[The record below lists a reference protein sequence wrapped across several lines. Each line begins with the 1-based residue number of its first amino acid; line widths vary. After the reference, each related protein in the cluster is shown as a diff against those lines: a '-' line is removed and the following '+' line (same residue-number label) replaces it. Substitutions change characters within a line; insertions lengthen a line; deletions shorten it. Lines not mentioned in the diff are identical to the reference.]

1 MGSYKEPIA
10 HGVGSYEETIAHRV
24 GSYEETIANGWASAV
39 IELRE
44 YAEGQIGG
52 RGDTVASAIFWTL
65 HMKTWITRLAC
76 AALVAGLPLLSW
88 AQAWPSKQPI
98 KLVAVFPPGGS
109 VDQVA
114 RILSGPLS
122 QQLGQSVVV
131 ENKGGASGVIGTA
144 GVLSAP
150 ADGYTFA
157 VVFDTHG
164 VNQSLMASM
173 PYDSKK
179 DLVPLVLVGT
189 SAMMLS
195 THVGTE
201 YKTFADVVAA
211 AKAKK
216 NVSFGTIG
224 NGSLGHLAMAL
235 LAKNGGMEFNHVPFK
250 GGGPLMN
257 DAIAGHIPLTMS
269 TVFLN
274 KPHIDSKR
282 LRPLAVTSAKRVA
295 DFPDVPTIAEAG
307 FPGFEAPAW
316 WAVLA
321 SAKTPPDIVKRMN
334 EELNKALAN
343 PDVSKRLVAQGIEIS
358 GGSVEKAK
366 TFIDGQIDTW
376 AKVVR
381 DNGIKPD

>member
-1 MGSYKEPIA
+1 MR
-10 HGVGSYEETIAHRV
+10 T
-24 GSYEETIANGWASAV
+24 
-39 IELRE
+39 
-44 YAEGQIGG
+44 
-52 RGDTVASAIFWTL
+52 
-65 HMKTWITRLAC
+65 MITRAVC
-76 AALVAGLPLLSW
+76 AVLLTGLPLLSW
-88 AQAWPSKQPI
+88 AQAWPGKQPI

-144 GVLSAP
+144 SVLSAP

-195 THVGTE
+195 THASTE

-295 DFPDVPTIAEAG
+295 DFPDVPTIAESG
-307 FPGFEAPAW
+307 LPGFDVEPWFGIVAPAGTP
-316 WAVLA
+316 AAIVNRLNAEIAKIMQQNDVKDMLA
-321 SAKTPPDIVKRMN
+321 SVGAAPSISTPQEFGKFID
-334 EELNKALAN
+334 
-343 PDVSKRLVAQGIEIS
+343 SEIS
-358 GGSVEKAK
+358 RWAEVVKTSGAKA
-366 TFIDGQIDTW
+366 D
-376 AKVVR
+376 
-381 DNGIKPD
+381 

>member
-1 MGSYKEPIA
+1 
-10 HGVGSYEETIAHRV
+10 
-24 GSYEETIANGWASAV
+24 
-39 IELRE
+39 
-44 YAEGQIGG
+44 
-52 RGDTVASAIFWTL
+52 
-65 HMKTWITRLAC
+65 MKTKISLWAC
-76 AALVAGLPLLSW
+76 AALVACLPVASW

-109 VDQVA
+109 ADQVA
-114 RILSGPLS
+114 RILAVPLS
-122 QQLGQSVVV
+122 QQLGQTVVV
-131 ENKGGASGVIGTA
+131 ENKSGASGVIGTA
-144 GVLSAP
+144 SVLNAP

-164 VNQSLMASM
+164 VNQSLMPNM

-179 DLVPLVLVGT
+179 DALPLVLVGT
-189 SAMMLS
+189 SAMMLT
-195 THVGTE
+195 THASTE
-201 YKTFADVVAA
+201 YKTFSDVTTA

-224 NGSLGHLAMAL
+224 NGSLAHLAMTL

-257 DAIAGHIPLTMS
+257 DAIAGHIPLS
-269 TVFLN
+269 VGTVFLT

-295 DFPDVPTIAEAG
+295 EFPDVPTIAEMG

-316 WAVLA
+316 WALLA
-321 SAKTPPDIVKRMN
+321 SSKTPPDIVKRMN
-334 EELNKALAN
+334 EELNKALNN

-366 TFIDGQIDTW
+366 TFIDNQIDTW

-381 DNGIKPD
+381 ENGIKAD

>member
-1 MGSYKEPIA
+1 MP
-10 HGVGSYEETIAHRV
+10 
-24 GSYEETIANGWASAV
+24 
-39 IELRE
+39 
-44 YAEGQIGG
+44 
-52 RGDTVASAIFWTL
+52 
-65 HMKTWITRLAC
+65 
-76 AALVAGLPLLSW
+76 LVSW
-88 AQAWPSKQPI
+88 AQAWPTKQPI

-144 GVLSAP
+144 GVLNAP

-164 VNQSLMASM
+164 VNQSLMPNM
-173 PYDSKK
+173 PYDSKR
-179 DLVPLVLVGT
+179 DLIPLVLVGT
-189 SAMMLS
+189 SAMMLT
-195 THVGTE
+195 THAGSE
-201 YKTFADVVAA
+201 YKNFADVVAA

-216 NVSFGTIG
+216 NVAYGSIG
-224 NGSLGHLAMAL
+224 NGSLGHLAMTL
-235 LAKNGGMEFNHVPFK
+235 MAKNGGLELNHVPFK

-257 DAIAGHIPLTMS
+257 DAIAGHIPLTIG

-282 LRPLAVTSAKRVA
+282 LRPLAVTSSKRVA

-316 WAVLA
+316 WALLA

-334 EELNKALAN
+334 EELNKTLSN
-343 PDVSKRLVAQGIEIS
+343 PEVSKRLEAQGISIA
-358 GGSVEKAK
+358 GGSVERAK

-381 DNGIKPD
+381 ENGIKPD

>member
-1 MGSYKEPIA
+1 
-10 HGVGSYEETIAHRV
+10 
-24 GSYEETIANGWASAV
+24 
-39 IELRE
+39 
-44 YAEGQIGG
+44 
-52 RGDTVASAIFWTL
+52 
-65 HMKTWITRLAC
+65 MKTWISRLAC
-76 AALVAGLPLLSW
+76 AALVACLPLMSW
-88 AQAWPSKQPI
+88 AQAWPGKQPI

-144 GVLSAP
+144 SVLSAP

-164 VNQSLMASM
+164 VNQSLMVSM

-195 THVGTE
+195 THVSTE

-211 AKAKK
+211 AKAQK

-235 LAKNGGMEFNHVPFK
+235 LAKNGGMAFNHVPFK

-257 DAIAGHIPLTMS
+257 DAIAGHIPLSMG
-269 TVFLN
+269 TVFLT

-295 DFPDVPTIAEAG
+295 DFPDVPTVAEAG
-307 FPGFEAPAW
+307 FAGFEAPAW

-321 SAKTPPDIVKRMN
+321 SAKTPPEIVKRMN

-381 DNGIKPD
+381 ENGIKPD

>member
-1 MGSYKEPIA
+1 M
-10 HGVGSYEETIAHRV
+10 T
-24 GSYEETIANGWASAV
+24 
-39 IELRE
+39 
-44 YAEGQIGG
+44 
-52 RGDTVASAIFWTL
+52 
-65 HMKTWITRLAC
+65 MKSWITRAVC
-76 AALVAGLPLLSW
+76 AALVSCMPLGSW
-88 AQAWPSKQPI
+88 AQAWPTKQPI

-144 GVLSAP
+144 GVLNAP

-164 VNQSLMASM
+164 VNQSLMPNM
-173 PYDSKK
+173 PYDSKR
-179 DLVPLVLVGT
+179 DLIPLVLVGT
-189 SAMMLS
+189 SAMMLT
-195 THVGTE
+195 THAGSE
-201 YKTFADVVAA
+201 YKNFADVVAA

-216 NVSFGTIG
+216 NVAYGSIG
-224 NGSLGHLAMAL
+224 NGSLGHLAMTL
-235 LAKNGGMEFNHVPFK
+235 MAKNGGLELNHVPFK

-257 DAIAGHIPLTMS
+257 DAIAGHIPLTIG

-282 LRPLAVTSAKRVA
+282 LRPLAVTSSKRVA

-316 WAVLA
+316 WALLA

-334 EELNKALAN
+334 EELNKTLSN
-343 PDVSKRLVAQGIEIS
+343 PEVSKRLEAQGISIA
-358 GGSVEKAK
+358 GGSVERAK

-381 DNGIKPD
+381 ENGIKPD

>member
-1 MGSYKEPIA
+1 
-10 HGVGSYEETIAHRV
+10 
-24 GSYEETIANGWASAV
+24 
-39 IELRE
+39 
-44 YAEGQIGG
+44 
-52 RGDTVASAIFWTL
+52 
-65 HMKTWITRLAC
+65 MKSWITRAVC
-76 AALVAGLPLLSW
+76 AALVSCMPLGSW
-88 AQAWPSKQPI
+88 AQAWPTKQPI

-144 GVLSAP
+144 GVLNAP

-164 VNQSLMASM
+164 VNQSLMPNM
-173 PYDSKK
+173 PYDSKR
-179 DLVPLVLVGT
+179 DLIPLVLVGT
-189 SAMMLS
+189 SAMMLT
-195 THVGTE
+195 THAGRE
-201 YKTFADVVAA
+201 YKNLADVVAA
-211 AKAKK
+211 AKANK
-216 NVSFGTIG
+216 NVAYGSIG
-224 NGSLGHLAMAL
+224 NGSLGHLAMTL
-235 LAKNGGMEFNHVPFK
+235 MAKNGGLELNHVPFK

-257 DAIAGHIPLTMS
+257 DAIAGHIPLTIG

-282 LRPLAVTSAKRVA
+282 LRPLAVTSSKRVA

-316 WAVLA
+316 WALLA

-334 EELNKALAN
+334 EELNKTLSN
-343 PDVSKRLVAQGIEIS
+343 PEVSKRLEAQGISIA
-358 GGSVEKAK
+358 GGSVERAK

-381 DNGIKPD
+381 ENGIKPD

>member
-1 MGSYKEPIA
+1 
-10 HGVGSYEETIAHRV
+10 
-24 GSYEETIANGWASAV
+24 
-39 IELRE
+39 
-44 YAEGQIGG
+44 
-52 RGDTVASAIFWTL
+52 
-65 HMKTWITRLAC
+65 
-76 AALVAGLPLLSW
+76 
-88 AQAWPSKQPI
+88 
-98 KLVAVFPPGGS
+98 
-109 VDQVA
+109 
-114 RILSGPLS
+114 
-122 QQLGQSVVV
+122 VVV

-164 VNQSLMASM
+164 VNQSLMPNM

-179 DLVPLVLVGT
+179 DLTPLILVGT
-189 SAMMLS
+189 SAMMLT
-195 THVGTE
+195 THANTE
-201 YKTFADVVAA
+201 YKTFGDVVAA

-216 NVSFGTIG
+216 NVSYGSIG
-224 NGSLGHLAMAL
+224 NGSLAHLAMSL
-235 LAKNGGMEFNHVPFK
+235 LGKSGGMEFNHVPFK

-257 DAIAGHIPLTMS
+257 DAIAGHIPLSMA

-282 LRPLAVTSAKRVA
+282 LRPLAVTSAKRIA

-307 FPGFEAPAW
+307 FAGFEAPAW
-316 WAVLA
+316 WALLA
-321 SAKTPPDIVKRMN
+321 SSKTPPDIIKRMN

>member
-1 MGSYKEPIA
+1 MTVSWIK
-10 HGVGSYEETIAHRV
+10 R
-24 GSYEETIANGWASAV
+24 AV
-39 IELRE
+39 CLTG
-44 YAEGQIGG
+44 ALLAIGMP
-52 RGDTVASAIFWTL
+52 L
-65 HMKTWITRLAC
+65 C
-76 AALVAGLPLLSW
+76 AW

-164 VNQSLMASM
+164 VNQSLMPNM
-173 PYDSKK
+173 PYDSKR
-179 DLVPLVLVGT
+179 DLTPLILVGT
-189 SAMMLS
+189 SAMMLT
-195 THVGTE
+195 THANTE

-216 NVSFGTIG
+216 NVSYGSIG
-224 NGSLGHLAMAL
+224 NGSLAHLAMSL
-235 LAKNGGMEFNHVPFK
+235 LGKIGGMEFNHVPFK

-257 DAIAGHIPLTMS
+257 DAIAGHIPLSMA

-307 FPGFEAPAW
+307 FAGFEAPAW
-316 WAVLA
+316 WALLA
-321 SAKTPPDIVKRMN
+321 SSKTPPDIIKRMN